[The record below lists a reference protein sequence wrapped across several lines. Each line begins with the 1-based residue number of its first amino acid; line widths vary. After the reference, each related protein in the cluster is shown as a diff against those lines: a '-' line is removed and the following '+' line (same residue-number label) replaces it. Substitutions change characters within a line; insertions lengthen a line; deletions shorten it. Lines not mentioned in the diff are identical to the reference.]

1 MKARQLGPDALSG
14 SEPSDTLQLAAQS
27 CAWAYM
33 TSSLE
38 EELKRS
44 GDSAQV
50 ALKVRR
56 QELAAEEADIADSR
70 VRYEAERM
78 LDFYDE
84 LNDRKVRVIASFE
97 GNGVI
102 VSRSRKK

>member
-1 MKARQLGPDALSG
+1 
-14 SEPSDTLQLAAQS
+14 
-27 CAWAYM
+27 M

-44 GDSAQV
+44 CDSAQV

-102 VSRSRKK
+102 VSRLRKK

>member
-1 MKARQLGPDALSG
+1 
-14 SEPSDTLQLAAQS
+14 
-27 CAWAYM
+27 M

-38 EELKRS
+38 AELKRS

>member
-1 MKARQLGPDALSG
+1 
-14 SEPSDTLQLAAQS
+14 
-27 CAWAYM
+27 M

-97 GNGVI
+97 DNCVI

>member
-1 MKARQLGPDALSG
+1 M
-14 SEPSDTLQLAAQS
+14 
-27 CAWAYM
+27 
-33 TSSLE
+33 
-38 EELKRS
+38 KRS

>member
-1 MKARQLGPDALSG
+1 
-14 SEPSDTLQLAAQS
+14 
-27 CAWAYM
+27 M

>member
-1 MKARQLGPDALSG
+1 
-14 SEPSDTLQLAAQS
+14 
-27 CAWAYM
+27 M

-84 LNDRKVRVIASFE
+84 LNDRKVRVIVSFE

-102 VSRSRKK
+102 VARSRKK